1 VSDQGDPAAL
11 VLVAEDSLVVRTLL
25 RRQLEHHGYRVV
37 EAVDGEEAL
46 SVCREHGPDV
56 ILLDVEMPKL
66 DGHGVL
72 AALQRS
78 PELADIPVVFLTA
91 RTTTEDVVE
100 GLRLGAHDYL
110 RKPFE
115 AAELL
120 ARVSAA
126 VRVKTLQHQLRQRN
140 IELSAISRTDAL
152 TGLPNRRELQER
164 LIALASAARRY
175 HQQSAVLMV
184 DVDHFKAVND
194 TRGHEAGDLV
204 LRAVANRLRAAC
216 RTEDS
221 AGRWGGEEFL
231 VIAPMTDLAGG
242 ARLGERIRSS
252 VGAAVVPVG
261 DGADIDVTVSV
272 GVAAGE
278 GGDDV
283 LAEADAALYAAKRA
297 GRNRVVTAGEAD
309 PDRSAG
315 WRSA

>member
-1 VSDQGDPAAL
+1 MSDQSDPAAL

-25 RRQLEHHGYRVV
+25 RRQLEEHGYRVV

-46 SVCREHGPDV
+46 VVCGEHGPDV
-56 ILLDVEMPKL
+56 VLLDVKMPKL

-72 AALQRS
+72 TALRGS
-78 PELADIPVVFLTA
+78 PALADIPVVFLTA
-91 RTTTEDVVE
+91 RATTEDVVE

-115 AAELL
+115 SAELL

-126 VRVKTLQHQLRQRN
+126 LRVKTLQDQLRQRN
-140 IELSAISRTDAL
+140 FELNAMSRTDAL
-152 TGLPNRRELQER
+152 TGLPNRREMQER
-164 LIALASAARRY
+164 LTAVASGARRH

-184 DVDHFKAVND
+184 DVDHFKSVND

-204 LRAVANRLRAAC
+204 LQAVANRLSAAC

-231 VIAPMTDLAGG
+231 VIAPMSDLAGG
-242 ARLGERIRSS
+242 ARLGERIRSG
-252 VGAAVVPVG
+252 VADAPVPVA

-272 GVAAGE
+272 GVAASE
-278 GGDDV
+278 GGEDI

-297 GRNRVVTAGEAD
+297 GRNRVVAAGDAD
-309 PDRSAG
+309 PDPSAG
-315 WRSA
+315 VL